1 MKKGSI
7 QVKKVSALKTHCVQS
22 EVWKAY
28 YFYLWT
34 FI

>member
-22 EVWKAY
+22 EV
-28 YFYLWT
+28 
-34 FI
+34 